1 MANTQAGTSKG
12 CLPNTRVQLLASVM
26 DWVFDP
32 KGPRCLI
39 IHGAAGKGKSAVAN
53 SAARILADMGAIAP
67 FFAFD
72 RTNPTVK
79 EDRHRLAYLLVAPSC
94 KRSRAG
100 FDRFPRTYPSAQW

>member
-53 SAARILADMGAIAP
+53 SAANA
-67 FFAFD
+67 
-72 RTNPTVK
+72 VS
-79 EDRHRLAYLLVAPSC
+79 LV
-94 KRSRAG
+94 
-100 FDRFPRTYPSAQW
+100 